1 MAQPSHLP
9 AQSPDAPPRFTTIA
23 TDWHGAALEAQP
35 SFRIVVDPG
44 TPGGGQLEFLATAR
58 KSPSSAIGSQAGE
71 FHEGLWQHDCA
82 ELFLLQPATGH
93 YMEFNLSPNGAWWS
107 CLFEAPRRQA
117 LIENLPLPGVFAEGL
132 EGIAHWEARLRI
144 PLASLPESIGS
155 DPRQWLGNA
164 TFCLGNAP
172 RQKFATFAHPA
183 AGLPDFH
190 RPQDWLP
197 LGPV

>member
-1 MAQPSHLP
+1 MDTPSHLP
-9 AQSPDAPPRFTTIA
+9 AQSPEEPPRFNVIGS
-23 TDWHGAALEAQP
+23 DWQGVPLEAQP
-35 SFRIVVDPG
+35 AFRLVVDPV
-44 TPGGGQLEFLATAR
+44 GGHLELLATAR
-58 KSPSSAIGSQAGE
+58 KGPSTAIGSEAGE

-82 ELFLLQPATGH
+82 ELFLLHPGTGH
-93 YMEFNLSPNGAWWS
+93 YMEFNLAPNGGWWS

-117 LIENLPLPGVFAEGL
+117 MIENLPLPGVFAEGL

-155 DPRQWLGNA
+155 DPMVWRGNA

-172 RQKFATFAHPA
+172 RQKFATFAAPA
-183 AGLPDFH
+183 PGLPDFH

-197 LGPV
+197 LGLV